1 MMYQLLHPSPGP
13 SKKRKPRTPLVL
25 RLASGP
31 SCPIPSDPTIIHVEG
46 KRTFYLLSGFQ
57 LLQTVL
63 INPSFLSRM
72 GGVRRWGGGESL
84 SLTRQGGGKINTKKN
99 VPLVS
104 FISLLGCY
112 ADLKNNVQVTTSI
125 GKGYYHLE
133 WIKKGKFIYI
143 IFLFIKSCINGTF
156 QFMIINHS
164 SSKYLTF
171 VWYTWFAEFFHE
183 HFEPPKCSSIMWQI

>member
-1 MMYQLLHPSPGP
+1 M
-13 SKKRKPRTPLVL
+13 
-25 RLASGP
+25 
-31 SCPIPSDPTIIHVEG
+31 
-46 KRTFYLLSGFQ
+46 
-57 LLQTVL
+57 
-63 INPSFLSRM
+63 
-72 GGVRRWGGGESL
+72 RWWGRGESL

-112 ADLKNNVQVTTSI
+112 ADLKNNVQVTTLI

-133 WIKKGKFIYI
+133 WIKRGKFIYI

-171 VWYTWFAEFFHE
+171 VWYIFSLQNSFM
-183 HFEPPKCSSIMWQI
+183 SILSLPNAHQSCGRYENHPNNKYRNETYSGKMACPRSHN